1 MQTARPT
8 NSQTPIARD
17 FQNVVDD
24 AHELLKTVQT
34 EGEGKINE
42 VRSRVQDSIE
52 SARVK
57 LSDVGTQV
65 TERAKVAATTTDE
78 YVRANPW
85 QAVGVGALAGAV
97 LGFLIARR

>member
-1 MQTARPT
+1 MRTGQP

-34 EGEGKINE
+34 EGEDQLSN
-42 VRSRVQDSIE
+42 VRSKVQDTI
-52 SARVK
+52 
-57 LSDVGTQV
+57 DVA
-65 TERAKVAATTTDE
+65 RAKVGAVGSHVQKTAKQAAVTTDE

-85 QAVGVGALAGAV
+85 QAVGVGALAGALV
-97 LGFLIARR
+97 GFLVARR

>member
-1 MQTARPT
+1 MRTAQP

-34 EGEGKINE
+34 EGEGKIDQVRTKFQESLE
-42 VRSRVQDSIE
+42 VAKSKVGE
-52 SARVK
+52 
-57 LSDVGTQV
+57 VGTQV
-65 TERAKVAATTTDE
+65 TQSAKQYARTTDE
-78 YVRANPW
+78 YVHAHPW

-97 LGFLIARR
+97 LAFLIARR